1 MQITIQELQK
11 QWGVA
16 RSTVYKHIKAGR
28 LTRLANGKIDV
39 SEIVRVYGEPS
50 KNTVR
55 YKKTSAVES
64 QDNTLLIEKIAF
76 LESQLAQAEKREE
89 WLKGQVETAQETIKL
104 LEHKQPSAQQSKK
117 GYLVGCLVQSI
128 TIKEC
133 RLCLWSVHQLSEYEH
148 RLDSLKSF

>member
-1 MQITIQELQK
+1 MQITIQELQN

-28 LTRLANGKIDV
+28 LTRLGNGKIDV
-39 SEIVRVYGEPS
+39 SEVIRVYGEPS
-50 KNTVR
+50 ANTPR
-55 YKKTSAVES
+55 DGKKSVIDTTETAI
-64 QDNTLLIEKIAF
+64 LKEKIAF

-117 GYLVGCLVQSI
+117 GLLG
-128 TIKEC
+128 
-133 RLCLWSVHQLSEYEH
+133 RLLGAINN
-148 RLDSLKSF
+148 D

>member
-1 MQITIQELQK
+1 MQITIQELQN

-39 SEIVRVYGEPS
+39 SEIVRVYGGPS
-50 KNTVR
+50 ANTPTDG
-55 YKKTSAVES
+55 KKSVIDTTETAI
-64 QDNTLLIEKIAF
+64 LKEKIAF

-104 LEHKQPSAQQSKK
+104 LEHKQPSPQPSKR
-117 GYLVGCLVQSI
+117 GLLGRVIC
-128 TIKEC
+128 TIIEK
-133 RLCLWSVHQLSEYEH
+133 
-148 RLDSLKSF
+148 

>member
-1 MQITIQELQK
+1 MQITIQELQN

-39 SEIVRVYGEPS
+39 SEVVRVYGEPS

-55 YKKTSAVES
+55 DSKNNVVDKAKS
-64 QDNTLLIEKIAF
+64 QENTLLLDKIAF

-89 WLKGQVETAQETIKL
+89 WLRGQVETAQETIKL
-104 LEHKQPSAQQSKK
+104 LEHKQPSAQPSKK
-117 GYLVGCLVQSI
+117 GLLG
-128 TIKEC
+128 
-133 RLCLWSVHQLSEYEH
+133 RLLGAINN
-148 RLDSLKSF
+148 D